1 MKLFNKKMKSEIDVD
16 IDIDRLK
23 AISENINK
31 CVNRY
36 FRIKIKKNIRT
47 FTGINV
53 DRFNL
58 LNIYKQ
64 KNDKIKN

>member
-1 MKLFNKKMKSEIDVD
+1 MKSEIDVD

>member
-1 MKLFNKKMKSEIDVD
+1 MKNNKKKDTD
-16 IDIDRLK
+16 IELAKLK
-23 AISENINK
+23 LINDNISK

-53 DRFNL
+53 DKFNL
-58 LNIYKQ
+58 FNIYKQ
-64 KNDKIKN
+64 KNVKI

>member
-1 MKLFNKKMKSEIDVD
+1 MKNNKKEDINIELVKLKSINDN
-16 IDIDRLK
+16 
-23 AISENINK
+23 ISK

-53 DRFNL
+53 DKFNL
-58 LNIYKQ
+58 FHIYKQ
-64 KNDKIKN
+64 KNVKI

>member
-1 MKLFNKKMKSEIDVD
+1 MKLFNKKMKSEID
-16 IDIDRLK
+16 IDRLK
-23 AISENINK
+23 AISQNVNK

-36 FRIKIKKNIRT
+36 FRIKTKKNIRT

-58 LNIYKQ
+58 FHIYKQ

>member
-16 IDIDRLK
+16 IDRLK
-23 AISENINK
+23 AINENINK

-36 FRIKIKKNIRT
+36 FRIKIKKNIRN

-53 DRFNL
+53 DRFNFFH
-58 LNIYKQ
+58 IYKQ

>member
-1 MKLFNKKMKSEIDVD
+1 MKSDIDS
-16 IDIDRLK
+16 DIDRLNT
-23 AISENINK
+23 INENINK

-53 DRFNL
+53 DKFNL
-58 LNIYKQ
+58 FHIYKQ
-64 KNDKIKN
+64 KNVKV

>member
-1 MKLFNKKMKSEIDVD
+1 MKLLIKKMKSDID
-16 IDIDRLK
+16 IDIDRLNT
-23 AISENINK
+23 INENINK

-53 DRFNL
+53 DKFNL
-58 LNIYKQ
+58 FHIYKQ
-64 KNDKIKN
+64 KNVKV

>member
-1 MKLFNKKMKSEIDVD
+1 MKSNKKED
-16 IDIDRLK
+16 IDIELVKLK
-23 AISENINK
+23 SINDNISK

-53 DRFNL
+53 DKFNL
-58 LNIYKQ
+58 FHIYKQ
-64 KNDKIKN
+64 KNVKI

>member
-1 MKLFNKKMKSEIDVD
+1 MKLFNKKMKSEID

-23 AISENINK
+23 AISENVNK

-58 LNIYKQ
+58 FHIYKQ

>member
-1 MKLFNKKMKSEIDVD
+1 MKLFNKKMKSEID
-16 IDIDRLK
+16 IDRLK
-23 AISENINK
+23 AISENVNK

-58 LNIYKQ
+58 FHIYKQ

>member
-1 MKLFNKKMKSEIDVD
+1 MKLFDKKMKSETEV
-16 IDIDRLK
+16 DIDRLN
-23 AISENINK
+23 AINENISK

-36 FRIKIKKNIRT
+36 FRIKIKRNIRT

-58 LNIYKQ
+58 FHIYKQ